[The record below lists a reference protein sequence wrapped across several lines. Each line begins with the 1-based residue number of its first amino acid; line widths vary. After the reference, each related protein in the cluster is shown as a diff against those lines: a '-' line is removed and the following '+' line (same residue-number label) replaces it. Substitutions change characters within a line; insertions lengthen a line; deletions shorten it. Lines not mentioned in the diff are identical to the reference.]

1 MKMNISDKRPIENK
15 KAYDVIVVG
24 GGISGVSAAVSA
36 ARNGASTLLIE
47 KQINLG
53 GLATMGLISWYE
65 PLCDGNQVIYGIAE
79 ELIKLSVKYGF
90 ENLPKKWGGEGKN
103 PNRYDR
109 YATFYSPTIFS
120 LALDSITHPVFKP
133 EVTLWLLRV

>member
-1 MKMNISDKRPIENK
+1 MEINISDKRPIENK

-24 GGISGVSAAVSA
+24 GGIAGVSAAVSA

-65 PLCDGNQVIYGIAE
+65 PLCDGNGNQVIYGIAE

-90 ENLPKKWGGEGKN
+90 ENLPK
-103 PNRYDR
+103 R
-109 YATFYSPTIFS
+109 
-120 LALDSITHPVFKP
+120 
-133 EVTLWLLRV
+133 